1 MINNNSLPRVQYPA
15 MKNKQTEKKIA
26 SDQNEVNGDILGVG
40 GGGKI
45 LNGNNQKGIYLTIL
59 RFTLKVQL
67 IFFLDVQNEMVAEQN
82 PGRLESNRCIV
93 TNGIETIS
101 SGSKNSPKSTENKI
115 MAGPGSDTG
124 TGGGGARGGSVSNG
138 HDQAALLRRNP
149 SSDTDPVNSRESL
162 INFIENE
169 QLFREPKHRAE
180 LTRMIRKYVK
190 DVRLARLL
198 GTLDHRVFEDEANV
212 AEVERMVASFVQLK
226 AGSSTSM

>member
-1 MINNNSLPRVQYPA
+1 MIP
-15 MKNKQTEKKIA
+15 
-26 SDQNEVNGDILGVG
+26 
-40 GGGKI
+40 
-45 LNGNNQKGIYLTIL
+45 
-59 RFTLKVQL
+59 
-67 IFFLDVQNEMVAEQN
+67 EQN
-82 PGRLESNRCIV
+82 PERPESNRCLV
-93 TNGIETIS
+93 TNGSETIT
-101 SGSKNSPKSTENKI
+101 SGSKNSTENKF
-115 MAGPGSDTG
+115 MAGPETG

-212 AEVERMVASFVQLK
+212 AEVERMVASFVQLR
-226 AGSSTSM
+226 ASSSSSM